1 MILIC
6 IILAVLY
13 FKLRREGFMSS
24 QSIAQIISRV
34 RSNINS
40 DAAVEKVVPLNSDAA
55 VEKVAVPLNSDAV
68 VEKAAVPLNSDAVV
82 EKAVPC
88 EKDEVGCIETVINP
102 QRSMVYNLSYT
113 PPYDCYSKTSIDS
126 SYNNPYYKENTFDV
140 DIMVVQSDLKNVYP
154 ISASYTY
161 CNWEQGKPSCVFTT
175 RGVSQ
180 ADHNARIGDWLN
192 EKQLIPKQETAAKLY
207 AERKRKS
214 DDLALL
220 ENNTK
225 KYMDSI

>member
-40 DAAVEKVVPLNSDAA
+40 DAAVEKVA
-55 VEKVAVPLNSDAV
+55 
-68 VEKAAVPLNSDAVV
+68 PLNSDAVV

-154 ISASYTY
+154 VSDSYTY

-220 ENNTK
+220 ENTTK

>member
-1 MILIC
+1 
-6 IILAVLY
+6 
-13 FKLRREGFMSS
+13 MSS
-24 QSIAQIISRV
+24 QSIAQMISRA

-40 DAAVEKVVPLNSDAA
+40 AAEAAAAAAAVE
-55 VEKVAVPLNSDAV
+55 VESAKN
-68 VEKAAVPLNSDAVV
+68 E
-82 EKAVPC
+82 PC

-180 ADHNARIGDWLN
+180 TDHNARIGDWLN

-225 KYMDSI
+225 KYMESI

>member
-40 DAAVEKVVPLNSDAA
+40 DAAVEKVA
-55 VEKVAVPLNSDAV
+55 
-68 VEKAAVPLNSDAVV
+68 PLNSDAVV

-220 ENNTK
+220 ENTTK

>member
-40 DAAVEKVVPLNSDAA
+40 DAAVENV
-55 VEKVAVPLNSDAV
+55 
-68 VEKAAVPLNSDAVV
+68 VPLNSDAVV

-220 ENNTK
+220 ENTTK

>member
-40 DAAVEKVVPLNSDAA
+40 DAAVEKV
-55 VEKVAVPLNSDAV
+55 
-68 VEKAAVPLNSDAVV
+68 VPLNSDAVV

-220 ENNTK
+220 ENTTK

>member
-40 DAAVEKVVPLNSDAA
+40 DAAVENV
-55 VEKVAVPLNSDAV
+55 
-68 VEKAAVPLNSDAVV
+68 VPLNSDAVV

-140 DIMVVQSDLKNVYP
+140 DIMVDQSDLKNVYP
-154 ISASYTY
+154 VSDSYTY

-220 ENNTK
+220 ENTTK

>member
-40 DAAVEKVVPLNSDAA
+40 DAAVEKVA
-55 VEKVAVPLNSDAV
+55 
-68 VEKAAVPLNSDAVV
+68 PLNSDAVV

-140 DIMVVQSDLKNVYP
+140 DIMVDQSDLKNVYP
-154 ISASYTY
+154 VSDSYTY

-220 ENNTK
+220 ENTTK

>member
-40 DAAVEKVVPLNSDAA
+40 DAAVEKVA
-55 VEKVAVPLNSDAV
+55 
-68 VEKAAVPLNSDAVV
+68 PLNSDAVV

-225 KYMDSI
+225 KYMESI

>member
-1 MILIC
+1 
-6 IILAVLY
+6 
-13 FKLRREGFMSS
+13 MSS

-40 DAAVEKVVPLNSDAA
+40 DAAVEKVA
-55 VEKVAVPLNSDAV
+55 
-68 VEKAAVPLNSDAVV
+68 PLNSDAVV

-180 ADHNARIGDWLN
+180 TDHNARIGDWLN

-225 KYMDSI
+225 KYMESI

>member
-1 MILIC
+1 
-6 IILAVLY
+6 
-13 FKLRREGFMSS
+13 MSS

-40 DAAVEKVVPLNSDAA
+40 DAAVENV
-55 VEKVAVPLNSDAV
+55 
-68 VEKAAVPLNSDAVV
+68 VPLNSDAVV

-220 ENNTK
+220 ENTTK

>member
-40 DAAVEKVVPLNSDAA
+40 DAAVEKV
-55 VEKVAVPLNSDAV
+55 AVPLNSDAV
-68 VEKAAVPLNSDAVV
+68 VEKA
-82 EKAVPC
+82 AVPC

-140 DIMVVQSDLKNVYP
+140 DIMVEQSDLKNVYP

-192 EKQLIPKQETAAKLY
+192 EKQLPAKQETAAKLY

-220 ENNTK
+220 ENTTK